1 MTASPDGALELVVRG
16 LRGDPEFLAAWFAAA
31 PDQGVAAQA
40 RLTLESERWLRLL
53 LCRAPR
59 VDRFADDVSAVANAL
74 DLVPTALAAAIRETT
89 ALTALAVWAH
99 AAGGEED
106 AGAWEGLLAAA
117 HDRTTEQLGTES
129 VAAGWLRHRAD
140 RFWSVTPHDTRQQL
154 DLDTAIIWGAPLTVV
169 ALPELS
175 PARARAWLSQ
185 RGVRIAT
192 SGPDRN
198 LRGLLLAARGSGVV
212 FLDAELP
219 PAALRFTLAH
229 ELGHFL
235 LDYLDQRQRVV
246 DEIPDLLDAV
256 DGTRP
261 PTAQER
267 TRAILARVPIGL
279 HTHLLDRDLQ
289 GEATED
295 VEQAED
301 AASHFALELLAP
313 WDLTLQAAEPLADRR
328 RPFDDVLAVVTERLT
343 DRFVL
348 PTREA
353 ETRARDALDALGVSR
368 GFFGR

>member
-31 PDQGVAAQA
+31 PDQGTAARA
-40 RLTLESERWLRLL
+40 RLNLDPDQWLRLL

-59 VDRFADDVSAVANAL
+59 ADRFAEDVSTVASSL

-89 ALTALAVWAH
+89 ALTALAVWTH
-99 AAGGEED
+99 VTGSEED
-106 AGAWEGLLAAA
+106 AGVWEGLLAAA
-117 HDRTTEQLGTES
+117 HDRTTEQLGTEL

-140 RFWSVTPHDTRQQL
+140 RFWSVIPNDTRQQL

-175 PARARAWLSQ
+175 PARARAWLLQ
-185 RGVRIAT
+185 RGVRIAA
-192 SGPDRN
+192 SGRDRN

-212 FLDAELP
+212 FLDAGLP
-219 PAALRFTLAH
+219 SAARRFTLAH

-235 LDYLDQRQRVV
+235 LDYLDQRQRVLN
-246 DEIPDLLDAV
+246 EAPDLLDAV

-267 TRAILARVPIGL
+267 TRAILARVSIGL
-279 HTHLLDRDLQ
+279 HTHLLDRDPQ
-289 GEATED
+289 GEAAQD

-313 WDLTLQAAEPLADRR
+313 WDLTLQVVEPLTDRR
-328 RPFDDVLAVVTERLT
+328 QPFDEVLAVVTDALT
-343 DRFVL
+343 DRFLL

-353 ETRARDALDALGVSR
+353 KTRARTALDALSVSR
-368 GFFGR
+368 GFFDR